1 MVRKGYNFE
10 YWTKRRLEKE
20 FGKGNVL
27 KIPFWSFVGDF
38 FVFNNGKILKIVE
51 CKSSRSKY
59 HPNKKEKEQLLK
71 QIKWAKQHNIIW
83 ELWVKEGRKIR
94 YLTQESFLKG
104 MLKNA
109 NNA

>member
-1 MVRKGYNFE
+1 MRKGYSFE
-10 YWTKRRLEKE
+10 HLVKKRLEKE

-38 FVFNNGKILKIVE
+38 FALSNDRILKIVE

-59 HPNKKEKEQLLK
+59 YPNQKERKQLLK
-71 QIKWAKQHNIIW
+71 QIEWANQHNIVW

-94 YLTQESFLKG
+94 YLTQNDVLKEV
-104 MLKNA
+104 LKNA
-109 NNA
+109 NNT

>member
-1 MVRKGYNFE
+1 MRKGYRFE
-10 YWTKRRLEKE
+10 HFVKRRLERE

-27 KIPFWSFVGDF
+27 KIPFWSFAGDF
-38 FVFNNGKILKIVE
+38 LILNEGKILKIVE

-71 QIKWAKQHNIIW
+71 QIEWAKKHNILW

-94 YLTQESFLKG
+94 YLTQDNVLKEV
-104 MLKNA
+104 LKNA
-109 NNA
+109 DSA